1 MRSASLGG
9 GYFDVEIPL
18 SDADSLAQGG
28 VDIDRPDE
36 RLWTLLSSVE
46 ELLDHEV
53 RHRFPEAG
61 VTETSFGGANP
72 VIEPGAVYAMTRRM
86 ALMGLRV

>member
-1 MRSASLGG
+1 MLRYHCRTQTAWSEAVWISI
-9 GYFDVEIPL
+9 V
-18 SDADSLAQGG
+18 
-28 VDIDRPDE
+28 PDE
-36 RLWTLLSSVE
+36 RLWTLLSSLE

>member
-1 MRSASLGG
+1 MEAISLLR
-9 GYFDVEIPL
+9 YHCRTQTAWPEAVWIL
-18 SDADSLAQGG
+18 I
-28 VDIDRPDE
+28 VPDE
-36 RLWTLLSSVE
+36 RLWILLSSVE

-86 ALMGLRV
+86 AMMRLRV